1 MQTEIGAHEV
11 VIETERFP
19 SPEEILPDIKTKTSS
34 LPPLRPLTIA
44 PKPTK
49 VPIAMKPVAGQQLL
63 FLQGTG
69 GNQAIKLVSSQGQE
83 LNFANFSVGRPVAIK
98 PAVKSLP
105 VQTNI
110 GSLTQPKQVVMK
122 KFISSG
128 LKTPKT
134 TFTNKQGHIMVVQ
147 KAEQVINLN
156 WLRDVCVLEKV
167 YIYHV

>member
-11 VIETERFP
+11 VIETERIP
-19 SPEEILPDIKTKTSS
+19 SPEEVLPDIKTKTSS

-49 VPIAMKPVAGQQLL
+49 VPIAMKPVGGQQLL

-69 GNQAIKLVSSQGQE
+69 TSQAIKLVSSQGQE
-83 LNFANFSVGRPVAIK
+83 LNFTNFSVGRPVAIK
-98 PAVKSLP
+98 PAVKTMP

-110 GSLTQPKQVVMK
+110 GLTQPKQVVMK

-128 LKTPKT
+128 LKTSKT
-134 TFTNKQGHIMVVQ
+134 ATAFTNKQGQIMVVQ
-147 KAEQVINLN
+147 KAEQVIGLKWANFLKN
-156 WLRDVCVLEKV
+156 
-167 YIYHV
+167 